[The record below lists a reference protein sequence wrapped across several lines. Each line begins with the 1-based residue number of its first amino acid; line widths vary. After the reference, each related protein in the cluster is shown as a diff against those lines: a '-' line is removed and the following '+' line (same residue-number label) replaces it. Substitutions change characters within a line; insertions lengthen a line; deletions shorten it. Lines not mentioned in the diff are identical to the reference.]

1 MAFIDTIL
9 GKKKEEAETEILPV
23 FPQDIYQS
31 GLLNLKDIIAPT
43 AFEIN
48 TNYIQIGEKY
58 ARTIFIFAYPRYL
71 ATNWF
76 SSVINLDK
84 IFDISMFFH
93 PVDTGL
99 ILRKLRK
106 KVAEVQSQI
115 STREEKGLV
124 RDPMLDT
131 AYKDLE
137 NLRDKLSQ
145 AQEKLFQFG
154 IYITIY
160 TDAIEDLNREEA
172 ELKSLLEARLVYT
185 RPALFQQK
193 EGITSV
199 FPFALDEL
207 KVHSFK

>member
-76 SSVINLDK
+76 
-84 IFDISMFFH
+84 
-93 PVDTGL
+93 
-99 ILRKLRK
+99 
-106 KVAEVQSQI
+106 
-115 STREEKGLV
+115 
-124 RDPMLDT
+124 
-131 AYKDLE
+131 
-137 NLRDKLSQ
+137 
-145 AQEKLFQFG
+145 
-154 IYITIY
+154 
-160 TDAIEDLNREEA
+160 
-172 ELKSLLEARLVYT
+172 
-185 RPALFQQK
+185 
-193 EGITSV
+193 
-199 FPFALDEL
+199 
-207 KVHSFK
+207 